1 MPADLIRE
9 AAHAYAN
16 ADRAMICWTLGITE
30 HHNAVD
36 NVFCLINLAL
46 LTGHVGRYGSGL
58 NPLRGQNNVQGGG
71 DMGAIPNKLPGFQ
84 DIELDHEARARYEQA
99 WGVTIPPRY
108 GWHLTQM
115 FEAMERGE
123 LKALYVV
130 GENPAQSEAD
140 AAHTLHLLEGLDH
153 LVVQDI
159 FLTRTA
165 ELADVVLPA
174 SASWCESE
182 GTVTNSERRVQ
193 RVRRALDP
201 PGQARDDIEI
211 VCELA
216 ARLGHDWGH
225 PSAEQVWD
233 ELRSLSP
240 MHAGM
245 SYRRLDE
252 GGLQWPCWDEQHPGE
267 QFLHSRLWDDPVTG
281 PPAPFNVVVHEL
293 PVDELSDEFPIR
305 LTTGR
310 RLDSY
315 NTGVQS
321 GGYTSPLR
329 RGESLDLSPED
340 CDRLGLAEGERV
352 RVTSRRG
359 SVVAPVRVDDT
370 LRPGLA
376 FMTLHFPDEV
386 ETNVLTIDATDPKS
400 GTAEFKASAI
410 RVEKLPAG
418 SRAGRSPVWGHRPAS
433 CFRVDLRLTATS
445 PRPLEREAVD
455 AVLGPP
461 TSAWEGAARGIGRPF
476 LARRPRRA
484 VPAPPAP
491 ARAARAPGTGR
502 LDQRARASATSAA
515 GSRSRPPRRTAS
527 RASTPCSRWSLAR
540 PRVVHVCTD
549 IACMCRGS
557 AELVEELERTVG
569 PAGQTHGGR
578 HSIWLESPCLG
589 MCEQAPAALVT
600 DRRRGVRATTR
611 SARRAW
617 TTSSPRWRARL
628 REPYAPAHV
637 AAAGGDLRLL
647 RRIGQVDPDQHRQL
661 SQRRRLRRAAA
672 RARARPGGRDPRGHR
687 VEAAGPR
694 RRRVP
699 DGAQV
704 GCGRAQPGA
713 PALPRLQRR
722 RVGAG
727 HVQGPDRDRERPV
740 RADRGAH
747 DRRLRDRIRA
757 RLHLPARRVP
767 AGLAASDQR
776 DRGGAHARPARR
788 RRDGLRAQLRHRAAQ
803 GRRRLHLRR
812 GDGALQ
818 LDRGLPRR
826 AAQQAAVPGRR
837 RAVRAS
843 RPWSTTSRA

>member
-1 MPADLIRE
+1 VFGAGGGTSSYQEVQETDLIFLWGSNARETHPIFFHHVLKAVNNGARLYVVDPRRTGSAQWADGWFGIDVGTDIALSNTMAREIIHCGLHNREFIEHATTGYTEYAASVEPWTLERGERETGVPADLIRE

-84 DIELDHEARARYEQA
+84 DIERDHDARARYEQA
-99 WGVTIPPRY
+99 WGVTITPRY

-115 FEAMERGE
+115 FEAMERGD
-123 LKALYVV
+123 LRALYVV

-140 AAHTLHLLEGLDH
+140 AVHTLHLLEGLDH

-174 SASWCESE
+174 SASWCEAE

-201 PGQARDDIEI
+201 PGHARDDIEI
-211 VCELA
+211 VCDLA

-225 PSAEQVWD
+225 PSAEEVWD

-267 QFLHSRLWDDPVTG
+267 QFLHSRLWADPVAG
-281 PPAPFNVVVHEL
+281 APAPFNVVVQEL

-310 RLDSY
+310 RLDSF

-321 GGYTSPLR
+321 SGYSSPLR

-340 CDRLGLAEGERV
+340 CDRLDLVEGERV
-352 RVTSRRG
+352 LVTSRRG
-359 SVVAPVRVDDT
+359 SVVAPVRVDLT

-410 RVEKLPAG
+410 RVEKLPA
-418 SRAGRSPVWGHRPAS
+418 
-433 CFRVDLRLTATS
+433 
-445 PRPLEREAVD
+445 
-455 AVLGPP
+455 
-461 TSAWEGAARGIGRPF
+461 
-476 LARRPRRA
+476 
-484 VPAPPAP
+484 
-491 ARAARAPGTGR
+491 
-502 LDQRARASATSAA
+502 
-515 GSRSRPPRRTAS
+515 
-527 RASTPCSRWSLAR
+527 
-540 PRVVHVCTD
+540 
-549 IACMCRGS
+549 
-557 AELVEELERTVG
+557 
-569 PAGQTHGGR
+569 
-578 HSIWLESPCLG
+578 
-589 MCEQAPAALVT
+589 
-600 DRRRGVRATTR
+600 
-611 SARRAW
+611 
-617 TTSSPRWRARL
+617 
-628 REPYAPAHV
+628 
-637 AAAGGDLRLL
+637 
-647 RRIGQVDPDQHRQL
+647 
-661 SQRRRLRRAAA
+661 
-672 RARARPGGRDPRGHR
+672 
-687 VEAAGPR
+687 
-694 RRRVP
+694 
-699 DGAQV
+699 
-704 GCGRAQPGA
+704 
-713 PALPRLQRR
+713 
-722 RVGAG
+722 
-727 HVQGPDRDRERPV
+727 
-740 RADRGAH
+740 
-747 DRRLRDRIRA
+747 
-757 RLHLPARRVP
+757 
-767 AGLAASDQR
+767 
-776 DRGGAHARPARR
+776 
-788 RRDGLRAQLRHRAAQ
+788 
-803 GRRRLHLRR
+803 
-812 GDGALQ
+812 
-818 LDRGLPRR
+818 
-826 AAQQAAVPGRR
+826 AAVTEP
-837 RAVRAS
+837 VS
-843 RPWSTTSRA
+843 